1 MKDKSEQQTHYM
13 TRKSRSGAPL
23 NQASTIK
30 RHIFR
35 FACAGVVGFLVDAGT
50 LYLMLDLRL
59 GAYVGQAIA
68 FLLAVLCTWL
78 LNRTFTFEPKKRDN
92 GRSRQTLV
100 REFGKYLLAMAA
112 GGCVNY
118 LTYCFALSLLPHA
131 PASPLIGVAA
141 GSIAGLF
148 VNFTAA
154 RFWVYR

>member
-1 MKDKSEQQTHYM
+1 M
-13 TRKSRSGAPL
+13 TRKSRNGDPIS
-23 NQASTIK
+23 QVSSIK

-35 FACAGVVGFLVDAGT
+35 FACVGVIGFLVDAGT
-50 LYLMLDLRL
+50 LYLLLDLRF
-59 GAYVGQAIA
+59 GAYAGRAVS
-68 FLLAVLCTWL
+68 FMLAVLCTWL
-78 LNRTFTFEPKKRDN
+78 LNRTFTFDAQKGEN
-92 GRSRQTLV
+92 GRSGRSLV

-118 LTYCFALSLLPHA
+118 LAYCFALSLLPHA

-141 GSIAGLF
+141 GSIAGMF